1 MSVKTK
7 TRIYQRKTKSG
18 KEQLLSRQILC
29 AYRKMPDYL
38 RKSGIS
44 ENDACLQTGFHFS
57 VSAICFDI
65 FQNFCDFF
73 FKSRKFA

>member
-38 RKSGIS
+38 RKSGVS
-44 ENDACLQTGFHFS
+44 GNDA
-57 VSAICFDI
+57 
-65 FQNFCDFF
+65 
-73 FKSRKFA
+73 